1 MTKYGLSGKCREINV
16 IYHINTFKD
25 KLRKEILMYYFN
37 MQKTYL
43 TNIIIQLQ

>member
-1 MTKYGLSGKCREINV
+1 MAKDGLSGKCKEINV

-37 MQKTYL
+37 TQKTYL
-43 TNIIIQLQ
+43 TNVITQLQ